1 MTPVFTTPAGPALTH
16 VNGTGRATRRAL
28 ILINARPAGGQQTAP
43 TTRRIARPA
52 RPLRNAELPMDDLSL
67 LPRFLISFG
76 LGLLLGIERQRR
88 PLAIAGMRTFALA
101 SVTGTAC
108 AMLAQ
113 QTGAT
118 WLLPAVV
125 LALALVMIAA
135 DLSLSPGEQA
145 GQHDTTTSVALV
157 LCTIYGAMLWHGYTQ
172 LTVALALLTAAL
184 LYFKTALH
192 EVSEH
197 LSHQDMVSFLQFG
210 AIAFIVLPVLPD
222 RDFGPYGVL
231 NPHSIWLMVVRF
243 TGVGLA
249 GYVALRL
256 AGRRRT
262 PLLFGLLGGLI
273 SSTATTLAFARA
285 ARRNPQLAGGARLVI
300 LTANLVMRVR
310 IAGITAVVAPGA
322 LRTMLPLLLTALLL
336 GLVPLLLMWRNSR
349 SDADADADAG
359 EVVVGNPLELPAAL
373 GFGLIYAATLVIT
386 AWINDHVGDVG
397 IYAAAALLGMTDMD
411 AISLSTLQMYLQ
423 NQLSISTASVA
434 LATAIGA
441 NLVFKAALAAI
452 FGGLQLGRHV
462 AVGFLAVL
470 AGLALGIGL
479 FA

>member
-1 MTPVFTTPAGPALTH
+1 
-16 VNGTGRATRRAL
+16 
-28 ILINARPAGGQQTAP
+28 
-43 TTRRIARPA
+43 
-52 RPLRNAELPMDDLSL
+52 MDDLSL

-157 LCTIYGAMLWHGYTQ
+157 LCTIYGAMLWHGYTH

-231 NPHSIWLMVVRF
+231 NPYNIWLMVVLF

-285 ARRNPQLAGGARLVI
+285 ARRNTQLAGGARLVI
-300 LTANLVMRVR
+300 LTANLVMLVR

-349 SDADADADAG
+349 SEADADAG

-386 AWINDHVGDVG
+386 AWINDHVGHTG

-452 FGGLQLGRHV
+452 FGGLSLGRHV
-462 AVGFLAVL
+462 AVGFVAVL
-470 AGLALGIGL
+470 AGLALGIGV